1 MMRAAGGEVP
11 LMKPKTPS
19 TWILIADGRE
29 ARILEALGKGGGFQE
44 RAVSGSPRGPFGAV
58 VNGAIPHQ
66 VPEAR
71 TSATKALE
79 ALFASQLGA
88 MLAGYSRSE
97 LFDSLV
103 IIAPA
108 PMLAQ
113 IRKMLSSDVR
123 AKIVAE
129 IERDLTDIP
138 FSEISRYLDDVIAL

>member
-1 MMRAAGGEVP
+1 MMRATGGDEP

-44 RAVSGSPRGPFGAV
+44 RALGGGRRTPFGAV
-58 VNGAIPHQ
+58 NGSMPHQ
-66 VPEAR
+66 HSEVR

-103 IIAPA
+103 LIAPT

-113 IRKMLSSDVR
+113 IRKMLPADVR
-123 AKIVAE
+123 EKIVAE
-129 IERDLTDIP
+129 IERDLTAIP